1 MKTLLRKNISI
12 FSSEYRPVR
21 ARILLVLISVLVGT
35 CFGIFLS
42 SSSIRPAVARE
53 VEGPYRSEEEIR
65 TIGVYRKVKESVVF
79 ITTISLA
86 IDPFDIFLDVRPR
99 QGTGSGVI
107 VDPRRGIILT
117 NLHVV
122 GEAQRIEVTLAN
134 GKNYPAEIVGYDRSG
149 DIAVLR
155 LINIPKDLVGVALG
169 DSNSLVV
176 GQRVLAIGNP
186 FGLHH
191 TLTTGIVSSLERSVR
206 SPTGALLRGLIQ
218 TDAAINPGNSGGPLL
233 DITGTLI
240 GINTAILSQSGDSA
254 GIGFAIPINE
264 IKRILPELIQFGK
277 VRVADLG
284 WVLVDTNQGPMVL
297 RVLEGGP
304 ADTNGIS
311 AIERRVG
318 GAFMRGVVHDF
329 KNADLVVAVNGVI
342 VRTKEEI
349 EEQVLKTPRGESIS
363 LTLKRGGQRG
373 STREVRVMPK
383 FE

>member
-1 MKTLLRKNISI
+1 
-12 FSSEYRPVR
+12 
-21 ARILLVLISVLVGT
+21 
-35 CFGIFLS
+35 LS
-42 SSSIRPAVARE
+42 SSSIRTAVARE
-53 VEGPYRSEEEIR
+53 DEGPYRSEEEIR
-65 TIGVYRKVKESVVF
+65 TIGVYRKVKDAVVF

-86 IDPFDIFLDVRPR
+86 IDPFDIFLDVRPK
-99 QGTGSGVI
+99 QGTGSGVV

-155 LINIPKDLVGVALG
+155 LTSIPKDLVGVALG
-169 DSNSLVV
+169 NSNSLVV

-304 ADTNGIS
+304 ADSNGVS

-329 KNADLVVAVNGVI
+329 KNADLVSAVNGVI
-342 VRTKEEI
+342 VSTKEEI
-349 EEQVLKTPRGESIS
+349 EEQVLKTARGEAIS
-363 LTLKRGGQRG
+363 LTLKRGGPRG
-373 STREVRVMPK
+373 SAREVRIVPK

>member
-1 MKTLLRKNISI
+1 VKTLLRKNISI